1 MDIYIVKNGAQ
12 IGPFPMAEV
21 QRMVNAGET
30 SINDLGW
37 HAALT
42 DWVPLSN
49 ILPGK
54 NPLIPAMPP
63 PLATQNAEETRKTYL
78 SHEASVKSIGIL
90 YYIAAFGVTLA
101 ALGYIY
107 IAVSAFQGHTLPN
120 QSGMNQPLSFQIG
133 ISVALALF
141 AWLYFWLGAGLG
153 NLNPKAKGP
162 ATILAVIGLLGFPL
176 GTLINAYILYLLL
189 SEKGKMVFSPE
200 YKAVIEATP
209 HIKYKTSIVV
219 WIFLI
224 LLLGLIGLG
233 VIAAITSGKHH

>member
-1 MDIYIVKNGAQ
+1 MDIYIVKGGAQ
-12 IGPFPMAEV
+12 TGPFPMAEV
-21 QRMVNAGET
+21 QRLVNAGEA

-54 NPLIPAMPP
+54 NPLIPAVPR
-63 PLATQNAEETRKTYL
+63 PLSTRNAEETRKTYL
-78 SHEASVKSIGIL
+78 NHEASVKSIGLL
-90 YYIAAFGVTLA
+90 YYIAAIVMTLA
-101 ALGYIY
+101 VLGFGFV
-107 IAVSAFQGHTLPN
+107 AVSAFKGHAAPN
-120 QSGMNQPLSFQIG
+120 HSNMNQPLPFQIG
-133 ISVALALF
+133 VTVAIALF
-141 AWLYFWLGAGLG
+141 AWLYFWLGAGMRS
-153 NLNPKAKGP
+153 LNPKAKGP
-162 ATILAVIGLLGFPL
+162 AVVLAVIGLLGFPL

-219 WIFLI
+219 WIFVI
-224 LLLGLIGLG
+224 LLLGLIALG
-233 VIAAITSGKHH
+233 VFAALTGAGKH